1 MQRIVSA
8 IIVQQ
13 KRVLLGLRKNTS
25 VYSGFWSLPVGHIE
39 AGETDDQAIVRE
51 LKEELGIE
59 ATLFKAIDRLQDKA
73 GKIDHRVYLLQTW
86 QNKIE
91 NKEPSLCERLAYFSL
106 DQIPKNTTPI
116 SLTILERHSKLLK

>member
-1 MQRIVSA
+1 MQQVVSA

-25 VYSGFWSLPVGHIE
+25 VYSGCWSLPVGHVE
-39 AGETDDQAIVRE
+39 AGETDDQAILRE

-59 ATLFKAIDRLQDKA
+59 ATRFKAIDRLQDKA
-73 GKIDHRVYLLQTW
+73 GKIDHRVYLLQAW

-91 NKEPSLCERLAYFSL
+91 NKEPLLCERLAFFSL
-106 DQIPKNTTPI
+106 DQLAENTTPI
-116 SLTILERHSKLLK
+116 SLTILERHASLLK